1 MVNDSNNVE
10 LIRWSDAGD
19 SFFGAFHLH
28 YHLHTNLTFL
38 STVLDRG
45 RFEEVLGRWF
55 KHRHFSAFVCQLK
68 LYGFYKIPHSQQG
81 GLKSDTEAEI
91 WNFAHANF
99 HRGQPDLLC
108 LIKRKKQAPQYG
120 DEASIDLPG
129 GMTFGGWPSC

>member
-1 MVNDSNNVE
+1 MTPIMLNLFVGPMLEIPSSVRF
-10 LIRWSDAGD
+10 IYIIIS
-19 SFFGAFHLH
+19 
-28 YHLHTNLTFL
+28 TQILTFL
-38 STVLDRG
+38 STVLDRE

-81 GLKSDTEAEI
+81 GLKSDTETEI

-120 DEASIDLPG
+120 HEASIDLPG